1 MSTVKTVK
9 RPKQLRGAKKAKFR
23 KSVESRLAELGFSRS
38 MYCWQESPARLL
50 IVLNGAMRVFH
61 IHAGMRLSALEFE
74 LGRLSTWAEVLGYS
88 PQQTPASEAPRVNGA
103 QIDLMDAIK
112 QRAPIHAAA

>member
-1 MSTVKTVK
+1 MSTRTVK
-9 RPKQLRGAKKAKFR
+9 RPKQLRGAKKAAFR
-23 KSVESRLAELGFSRS
+23 RMVTERLLAMGYSRAMFS
-38 MYCWQESPARLL
+38 WQEAPARLL
-50 IVLNGAMRVFH
+50 IVIRGEMRIYP

-103 QIDLMDAIK
+103 QIDLMDAI
-112 QRAPIHAAA
+112 RARGAAHASI